1 MSYSIPDGSQLLAPS
16 VKMLAPAGGSAQLLS
31 NASLALDLSFYLPSS
46 HGTSGHALVTD
57 GVGNMSWA
65 DLIDAFTD
73 DVAIATDAAASNGNI
88 TMGLAAGLR
97 QELFGTGNYNVSTNG
112 NSLLTFDAL
121 TQQFDFGSTTYYTRN
136 DNYTIQSQTILGAV
150 AAANAWRV
158 TNSTKTNDYL
168 NLDVSTGLES
178 FTFGSASTPLKTT
191 IYGDTFISKGSN
203 QTPAK
208 LWLGSGTEVVRVGGN
223 LKSLPT
229 VPGNIIINN
238 GAESTLISETV
249 AANFLNEAGTQVRI
263 RFGFRDAVTVNN
275 CSFKLRLK
283 WGATILLEST
293 THTITANGFM
303 KGEAIAF
310 IQTNGVNPTR
320 NVTSYGDAV
329 RVTNQT
335 IPFCSRNFQGAQDF
349 TTAQALAL
357 VIVGTANSGDAI
369 ELEHASIDVVFPETT
384 SP

>member
-16 VKMLAPAGGSAQLLS
+16 VKMLAGGGGSSTLLP
-31 NASLALDLSFYLPSS
+31 NSLQATDLSFHLPDGY
-46 HGTSGHALVTD
+46 GTAGHALIGD
-57 GVGNMSWA
+57 GLGNFSFV
-65 DLIDAFTD
+65 DLVDAFTD

-112 NSLLTFDAL
+112 NPLLTFDAL

-136 DNYTIQSQTILGAV
+136 DNYTIQSQTILGAI

-168 NLDVSTGLES
+168 NLDVTSGLEA
-178 FTFGSASTPLKTT
+178 FTLGSASTPLKTT
-191 IYGDTFISKGSN
+191 LYGDTVISKGAN
-203 QTPAK
+203 QAPAK
-208 LWLGSGTEVVRVGGN
+208 LWVGSGTEVARVGGN
-223 LKSLPT
+223 LKSLST
-229 VPGNIIINN
+229 VPANIVINN
-238 GAESTLISETV
+238 GVESTLISESV
-249 AANFLNEAGTQVRI
+249 AANFLNEAGTQIRI
-263 RFGFRDAVTVNN
+263 KFGFRDTITANS
-275 CSFKLRLK
+275 CQFKLRVK
-283 WGATILLEST
+283 WGATALIDGNIHT
-293 THTITANGFM
+293 THPGGFI
-303 KGEAIAF
+303 KGEVILF
-310 IQTNGVNPTR
+310 VQTNGANPTR
-320 NVTSYGDAV
+320 NVTSYGDAI

-349 TTAQALAL
+349 TTSQALAL
-357 VIVGTANSGDAI
+357 VLVGTANSGDAI